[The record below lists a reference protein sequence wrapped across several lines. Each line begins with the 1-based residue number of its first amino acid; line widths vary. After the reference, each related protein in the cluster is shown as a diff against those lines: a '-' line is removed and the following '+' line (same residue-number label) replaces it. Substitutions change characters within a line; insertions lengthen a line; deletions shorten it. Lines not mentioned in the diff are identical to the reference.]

1 MHQNQ
6 GMWLKACQGN
16 ALFQVQKPHHTY
28 HISFHPLA
36 VVNGMALARTLGDM
50 PSNICTPTYL
60 AQTAQALAKEFGL
73 DCVVLEESD
82 MSALGMG
89 SLLSVSKGS
98 IESPKLI
105 SLSYQGKGN
114 AKPIVLVGKGVT
126 FDSGGI
132 SLKPG
137 AGMDEMKYDMSTQS
151 SPNSFANACAVCAK

>member
-1 MHQNQ
+1 
-6 GMWLKACQGN
+6 LPTFA
-16 ALFQVQKPHHTY
+16 
-28 HISFHPLA
+28 S
-36 VVNGMALARTLGDM
+36 
-50 PSNICTPTYL
+50 PTYL